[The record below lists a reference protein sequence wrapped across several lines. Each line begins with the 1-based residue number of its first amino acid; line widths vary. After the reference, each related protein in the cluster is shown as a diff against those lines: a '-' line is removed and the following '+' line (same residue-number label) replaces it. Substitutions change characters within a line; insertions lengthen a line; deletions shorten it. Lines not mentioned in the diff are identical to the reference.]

1 MPEAG
6 GPAGPSDTVLGRWE
20 GRHPMTSEFSIRE
33 GCSGGNAPAPPAS
46 EPTPLGLLGPGSADL
61 SPAERRALGPSIHLP
76 GLREPVLL

>member
-6 GPAGPSDTVLGRWE
+6 DRLAPLTQSWPVGKAGTLRRPSSPYVRDAREEMPQLPLPRSPA
-20 GRHPMTSEFSIRE
+20 
-33 GCSGGNAPAPPAS
+33 
-46 EPTPLGLLGPGSADL
+46 PLGLLGPGSADL